1 MQKLHL
7 QLPYKFAIVKQLKF
21 FKLRKIGTKALLVN
35 IEKRIRKV
43 KGDFRQKPVETGIK
57 VVATCDNCGR
67 KTMLNFEPDLNKPI
81 YCKDCLKK
89 KYPKPS
95 RQPIGLAEE
104 ATRQKPVS
112 LKEAMDSQV
121 QDFRRGRKE
130 E

>member
-1 MQKLHL
+1 MTDNQIATKLGVTPEIIKYYRFQYNL
-7 QLPYKFAIVKQLKF
+7 WKN
-21 FKLRKIGTKALLVN
+21 RKGN
-35 IEKRIRKV
+35 S
-43 KGDFRQKPVETGIK
+43 RQNPVETGIK
-57 VVATCDNCGR
+57 VVPPWDNCSR

-121 QDFRRGRKE
+121 QDFRRGRRE